1 MEVEKQQLSYLC
13 QINNV
18 VILVPHLRAKSSA
31 LNRSNPASLTLL
43 RPGNPGPDRFA
54 YIWH

>member
-1 MEVEKQQLSYLC
+1 MEVEKKQPSYLC

-18 VILVPHLRAKSSA
+18 VILVPHHRAKSST
-31 LNRSNPASLTLL
+31 LNHSNPASLTLL
-43 RPGNPGPDRFA
+43 RPGNPSPDRFA

>member
-1 MEVEKQQLSYLC
+1 MEVEKQQPSYLC
-13 QINNV
+13 QINNL
-18 VILVPHLRAKSSA
+18 VILVPHHRAKSSA

-43 RPGNPGPDRFA
+43 RPGNPGPGRFA